1 MSEATETKKA
11 LFPLGQI
18 VATPAAIDA
27 LEQTGKSP
35 APLLYR
41 HQTGDWGDCGKEDAQ
56 TNDEALQNGDRIFS
70 VYQLDARTKVWI
82 ITELDRSATTILL
95 SSDY

>member
-1 MSEATETKKA
+1 MSKATETKKA

-41 HQTGDWGDCGKEDAQ
+41 HQTGD
-56 TNDEALQNGDRIFS
+56 
-70 VYQLDARTKVWI
+70 
-82 ITELDRSATTILL
+82 
-95 SSDY
+95 

>member
-11 LFPLGQI
+11 LFPLGRI
-18 VATPAAIDA
+18 VATPAAIYE
-27 LEQTGKSP
+27 LERTGRSV

-56 TNDEALQNGDRIFS
+56 HNDEALRNGDRIFS
-70 VYQLDARTKVWI
+70 VYQLDAKAKVWI
-82 ITELDRSATTILL
+82 ITEWDRSATTILL
-95 SSDY
+95 PSDY